1 MSIILEKK
9 DRIVCI
15 TLNRPEAMNALDAE
29 TMRELTAAL
38 ADFRD
43 DPDTWVA
50 IITGAGES
58 AFCAGGDLTSFIP
71 DIVDDTSGTGSVSV
85 FELEIWKPVIAAI
98 NGYCL
103 AGGLALALLCD
114 LRIAAQNASF
124 STMGAKRGIM
134 PAGGQTQRLPRLVPL
149 AKALEMV
156 FLADFV
162 DAEEAYRI
170 GLVNKVVPSS
180 ELMPAAWGWAEAIC
194 ENAPLVV
201 RAGKEAVIRGM
212 SMSLDDGLGLE
223 QALSTWVFGS
233 EDIKE
238 GIKAFAEKRKPL
250 FKGK

>member
-1 MSIILEKK
+1 MSIILERQ

-15 TLNRPEAMNALDAE
+15 TLNRPEAMNALDDE
-29 TMRELTAAL
+29 TMQGLTAAL
-38 ADFRD
+38 TDFRD
-43 DPDTWVA
+43 DPDVWVA
-50 IITGAGES
+50 IITGAGDK
-58 AFCAGGDLTSFIP
+58 AFCAGGDLTSLIP
-71 DIVDDTSGTGSVSV
+71 NIVDDTSGMGSISV
-85 FELEIWKPVIAAI
+85 FELEIWKPIIAAI

-114 LRIAAQNASF
+114 LRIAAESARF
-124 STMGAKRGIM
+124 STMGAKRGIL
-134 PAGGQTQRLPRLVPL
+134 PGGGQTQRLPRLVPL
-149 AKALEMV
+149 SRALEMV

-162 DAEEAYRI
+162 DAEEARRI
-170 GLVNKVVPSS
+170 GLVNRVVPPS

-212 SMSLDDGLGLE
+212 GMSLEEGLRLE
-223 QALSTWVFGS
+223 QSLAARTLES

-250 FKGK
+250 FKGR